1 MPAVKTPVGANAK
14 THRFDWRPRETLR
27 PPVTHTYMMLSKF
40 RHGRRDK
47 AILGVGCFVSRDLL
61 AVRRTVINRTPIF
74 PFFVVVV
81 EINYLLQK

>member
-1 MPAVKTPVGANAK
+1 
-14 THRFDWRPRETLR
+14 
-27 PPVTHTYMMLSKF
+27 MMLSKF

-81 EINYLLQK
+81 EINFLLQK

>member
-1 MPAVKTPVGANAK
+1 MGSPVDALA
-14 THRFDWRPRETLR
+14 DQESPPPRETLR